1 MSGPIGSLSGVSELD
16 VARETVESKDM
27 PRKNMTKERAAGLL
41 ADLALEHLAGYP
53 PAERDARIRAFR
65 RKAATLKKTAKS
77 SKHSRASV
85 GRRQARAV

>member
-1 MSGPIGSLSGVSELD
+1 MLD
-16 VARETVESKDM
+16 VAVERSESEDM
-27 PRKNMTKERAAGLL
+27 PKKNMTKERAAGLL

-65 RKAATLKKTAKS
+65 QKAATLKKTAKS
-77 SKHSRASV
+77 SKPSRASM